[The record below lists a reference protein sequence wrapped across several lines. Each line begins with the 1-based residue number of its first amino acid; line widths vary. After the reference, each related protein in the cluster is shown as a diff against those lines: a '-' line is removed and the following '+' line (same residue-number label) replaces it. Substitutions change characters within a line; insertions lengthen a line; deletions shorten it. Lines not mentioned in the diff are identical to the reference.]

1 LRNDHAMLGQ
11 IRRIEREPF
20 VITEAMH
27 IGALGVGGPQPDQNF
42 SLQFAV
48 KHFATPVRPSPR
60 TASKLPEQ
68 EGPMPKLPIKDAS
81 PGSGSFGLEIR
92 PDGQMVALILPVPGT
107 GNVRIELDASQ
118 AEQLHELIGKA
129 VLLLGARA
137 AKPTG
142 LH

>member
-1 LRNDHAMLGQ
+1 
-11 IRRIEREPF
+11 
-20 VITEAMH
+20 
-27 IGALGVGGPQPDQNF
+27 
-42 SLQFAV
+42 
-48 KHFATPVRPSPR
+48 
-60 TASKLPEQ
+60 
-68 EGPMPKLPIKDAS
+68 MPKLPIKDAS